1 MIRRFKINHESP
13 AKSRNS
19 QITACGIGELV
30 IILSSYNHHKAR
42 SPVTARINLFLQ
54 GTGGLNI
61 EEIGEKL
68 LTLKKVFEIFLEKLI
83 RNTESNQ

>member
-68 LTLKKVFEIFLEKLI
+68 LTQLSELKKCSIFSTNYKT
-83 RNTESNQ
+83 RY